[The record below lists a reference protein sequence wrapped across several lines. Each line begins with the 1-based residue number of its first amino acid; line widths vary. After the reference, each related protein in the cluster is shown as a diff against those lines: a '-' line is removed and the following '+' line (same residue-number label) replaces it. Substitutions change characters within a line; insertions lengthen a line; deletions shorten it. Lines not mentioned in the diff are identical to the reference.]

1 MIRISDIFTRLGG
14 VAVVR
19 DITKENYQTCNS
31 WKTRNGYIPQHHH
44 PAIVAYAKKGGINVT
59 LELLVEAAANERRL
73 KTARKPSGKAVA

>member
-19 DITKENYQTCNS
+19 DITGENYQTCNS

-44 PAIVAYAKKGGINVT
+44 LDIVAYAKKRGIDVT
-59 LELLVEAAANERRL
+59 LQLLVEAAANERCL
-73 KTARKPSGKAVA
+73 KNACKPSGKAVA